1 MPRQRPGWL
10 GLARNGD
17 AERPLSDLAYKK
29 GIGPMRRVPI
39 LMAAWA
45 LFAAHS
51 VVAQSWVDTV
61 FPERAF
67 DFGNVAR
74 GSKIHHTFRLINR
87 TGYEI
92 HIADWRT
99 KCGCTEVKVGA
110 RVIPTGTQTS
120 IEAVIDTTKFVGH
133 KASGLTLII
142 DQPNFVEVDLN
153 LSCFI
158 RGDITLMPGQVDFG
172 TVQRSATPKINLQLN
187 YAGGMPNWQV
197 TKMKT
202 QSNHIKAEL
211 KPAGS
216 TIDGQQQF
224 TLIATLHPTVPNGY
238 FKDEI
243 TLETNDPSGA
253 TIPVSVTANVQTA
266 VVVSPSIINLGRV
279 KPGSTVTKK
288 VLVRSAQPF
297 NLTTLKGNKEELSGK
312 ADPEGAR
319 PLHTVDIT
327 FKAPDQAGPY
337 NAVFEIATDLKD
349 EPPATLRTF
358 ATIAP

>member
-1 MPRQRPGWL
+1 
-10 GLARNGD
+10 
-17 AERPLSDLAYKK
+17 
-29 GIGPMRRVPI
+29 MRRVPI
-39 LMAAWA
+39 LTIAAWA
-45 LFAAHS
+45 LLATHP
-51 VVAQSWVDTV
+51 VGAQSWVDSV
-61 FPERAF
+61 FPERTF

-92 HIADWRT
+92 RIADWRT

-110 RVIPTGTQTS
+110 RVIPNGTQTS
-120 IEAVIDTTKFVGH
+120 VEAVIDTTKFSGR
-133 KASGLTLII
+133 KDSGLTLII
-142 DQPNFVEVDLN
+142 DQPSFVEVDLN

-158 RGDITLMPGQVDFG
+158 RSDITLLPGQVDFG
-172 TVQRSATPKINLQLN
+172 TVQRAASPKVSLQLN
-187 YAGGMPNWQV
+187 YAGGDPNWQV

-202 QSNHIKAEL
+202 QSHHVKAEL
-211 KPAGS
+211 KPLGS
-216 TIDGQQQF
+216 TGDGQQQF
-224 TLIATLHPTVPNGY
+224 LLTATLQPSVPNGY

-253 TIPVSVTANVQTA
+253 NIPVSIMANVQTA

-279 KPGSTVTKK
+279 KPGATVTKK

-297 NLTTLKGNKEELSGK
+297 KLTTLKGSKDELSGK
-312 ADPEGAR
+312 PDPEGAR
-319 PLHTVDIT
+319 SLHTVDIT
-327 FKAPDQAGPY
+327 FKAPDQAGPF

>member
-1 MPRQRPGWL
+1 
-10 GLARNGD
+10 
-17 AERPLSDLAYKK
+17 
-29 GIGPMRRVPI
+29 MRRVPI
-39 LMAAWA
+39 LVAACALMATP
-45 LFAAHS
+45 S
-51 VVAQSWVDTV
+51 VVAQSWVDSV

-74 GSKIHHTFRLINR
+74 GSKVHHTFRLVNR
-87 TGYEI
+87 TGSEI

-110 RVIPTGTQTS
+110 RVIPDGTQTS
-120 IEAVIDTTKFVGH
+120 IEAVIDTTKFVGY

-158 RGDITLMPGQVDFG
+158 RGDITLIPGQVDFG
-172 TVQRSATPKINLQLN
+172 TVQRTAAPKVSLQLT

-197 TKMKT
+197 TGMKT
-202 QSNHIKAEL
+202 QSSHVKAEL
-211 KPAGS
+211 KPLG
-216 TIDGQQQF
+216 TTVDGQQQF
-224 TLIATLHPTVPNGY
+224 TLTATLAPTVTNGY

-243 TLETNDPSGA
+243 TLETNDPSGP
-253 TIPVSVTANVQTA
+253 TIPVSITANVQTA

-279 KPGSTVTKK
+279 KPGTTVTKK
-288 VLVRSAQPF
+288 VVVRSAQPF
-297 NLTTLKGNKEELSGK
+297 NVTTLKANKDELSGK
-312 ADPEGAR
+312 ADPQGAR
-319 PLHTVDIT
+319 PLHTVDII
-327 FKAPDQAGPY
+327 FKAPNQTGPY

-358 ATIAP
+358 ATITP

>member
-1 MPRQRPGWL
+1 
-10 GLARNGD
+10 
-17 AERPLSDLAYKK
+17 
-29 GIGPMRRVPI
+29 MRRVPI
-39 LMAAWA
+39 LIAAWA
-45 LFAAHS
+45 LLATHP
-51 VVAQSWVDTV
+51 VVAQSWVDSV

-74 GSKIHHTFRLINR
+74 GSKVHHTFRLINR

-110 RVIPTGTQTS
+110 RVIPDGTQTS

-172 TVQRSATPKINLQLN
+172 TVQRSSSPKVSLQLS

-202 QSNHIKAEL
+202 QSNHVKAEL
-211 KPAGS
+211 KPVGT

-224 TLIATLHPTVPNGY
+224 TLTATLYPTVSNGY

-243 TLETNDPSGA
+243 TLETNDPSGP
-253 TIPVSVTANVQTA
+253 TIPISITANVQTA

-279 KPGSTVTKK
+279 KPGTTITKK
-288 VLVRSAQPF
+288 VVVRSAQPF
-297 NLTTLKGNKEELSGK
+297 KLTTLKANKDELSGK
-312 ADPEGAR
+312 PDPEGAR

-327 FKAPDQAGPY
+327 FKAPDQVGPY
-337 NAVFEIATDLKD
+337 NAVFEITTDLKD

-358 ATIAP
+358 ATVAP